1 MQFNPRIVPCYS
13 FLSDISPFRN
23 LGWLPKFLNLFR
35 DSSIKKVK
43 NSSKFSIINH
53 SIKTLQYPPANYF
66 TIEIK
71 NYPYISPYRKMKN
84 PFTEGNSITKVT
96 RKGWKEIPPRHPE
109 KRSVSESRPVL
120 AKGRESFIRLFLV
133 RRTFFS
139 HVCENYTYRKEG
151 EATGLPV
158 VSRALVNAR
167 RYPHPPI
174 QGWNVRVCTT
184 RRG

>member
-23 LGWLPKFLNLFR
+23 LDLLRKFLNLFR
-35 DSSIKKVK
+35 DSSIKKIK
-43 NSSKFSIINH
+43 NSSKFSIITDR

-71 NYPYISPYRKMKN
+71 NYPYISPYRKLKN
-84 PFTEGNSITKVT
+84 PFIEGNSITKVT

-120 AKGRESFIRLFLV
+120 AKGREFYS
-133 RRTFFS
+133 
-139 HVCENYTYRKEG
+139 
-151 EATGLPV
+151 A
-158 VSRALVNAR
+158 VSRSANFLLS
-167 RYPHPPI
+167 
-174 QGWNVRVCTT
+174 RVWELHI
-184 RRG
+184 

>member
-120 AKGRESFIRLFLV
+120 AKGREFYSAVSRSANFLL
-133 RRTFFS
+133 S
-139 HVCENYTYRKEG
+139 HVCAAVRITHIERKVK
-151 EATGLPV
+151 PR
-158 VSRALVNAR
+158 VSLWWVERL
-167 RYPHPPI
+167 
-174 QGWNVRVCTT
+174 
-184 RRG
+184 

>member
-35 DSSIKKVK
+35 DSSIKKIK
-43 NSSKFSIINH
+43 NSSKFSIITDR

-71 NYPYISPYRKMKN
+71 NYPYISPYRKLKN
-84 PFTEGNSITKVT
+84 PFIEGNSITKVT

-120 AKGRESFIRLFLV
+120 AKGREFYS
-133 RRTFFS
+133 
-139 HVCENYTYRKEG
+139 
-151 EATGLPV
+151 A
-158 VSRALVNAR
+158 VSRSANFLLS
-167 RYPHPPI
+167 
-174 QGWNVRVCTT
+174 RVWELHI
-184 RRG
+184 